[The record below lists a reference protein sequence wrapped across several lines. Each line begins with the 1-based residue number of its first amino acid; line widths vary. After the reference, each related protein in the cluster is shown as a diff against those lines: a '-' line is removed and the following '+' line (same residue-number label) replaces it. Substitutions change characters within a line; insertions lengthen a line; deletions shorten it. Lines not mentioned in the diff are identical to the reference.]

1 MLIYNLDERKLYITD
16 RDMTG
21 ELHPGYEVEPKD
33 ILMYLNDEIEF
44 IGENLPTLRD
54 LRNFIVGFPLLI
66 FVQPDLQS
74 FIDST
79 SNLGFI
85 NKNNK
90 RCKLL
95 YLLKVNRIEKSE
107 GKLLDI
113 KKREDNVFS
122 DFLEYTYIKKRNVTI
137 NKHFYLFSQHPAVE
151 VDDDIL
157 KEEFINNFN
166 GSGLNRLDYLMDLS
180 YKDIFDVPVY
190 FKEYLFES
198 YTDIEKKEVGFSLK
212 EPEESLEYIDETT
225 MSMFEL
231 FNLLSSVIQTEIM
244 LPEDYDDEDIDF
256 GVFDTPSEKFT
267 GLKLVESKDDNIIQ
281 FPGAKNEENGD

>member
-1 MLIYNLDERKLYITD
+1 MLIYHLDERKLYITD

-44 IGENLPTLRD
+44 TGENLPTLRD

-66 FVQPDLQS
+66 FVQPDLQG

-122 DFLEYTYIKKRNVTI
+122 DVLEYTYIKKRNVTI

-225 MSMFEL
+225 LSMFEL

-256 GVFDTPSEKFT
+256 GVFDAPSEKFT

>member
-44 IGENLPTLRD
+44 TGENLPTLRD

-225 MSMFEL
+225 LSMFEL

-256 GVFDTPSEKFT
+256 GVFDAPSEKFT

>member
-44 IGENLPTLRD
+44 QGDNLPTLRD
-54 LRNFIVGFPLLI
+54 LRNFIVSFPLLI
-66 FVQPDLQS
+66 LVQPDLQS

-113 KKREDNVFS
+113 KKKEDNVFS
-122 DFLEYTYIKKRNVTI
+122 DALEYTYIKKRNVSL

-151 VDDDIL
+151 LDDDVL
-157 KEEFINNFN
+157 KDEFMNNFN

-180 YKDIFDVPVY
+180 YKDIFDVPIHL
-190 FKEYLFES
+190 KEYLFES
-198 YTDIEKKEVGFSLK
+198 YTDIVKKEVGFSLK
-212 EPEESLEYIDETT
+212 EPEESLEYVEETT
-225 MSMFEL
+225 LNMFEL

-244 LPEDYDDEDIDF
+244 LPEDYDEEDIDF
-256 GVFDTPSEKFT
+256 GVFDTPAERFT
-267 GLKLVESKDDNIIQ
+267 GLKLVETKDDNIIQ
-281 FPGAKNEENGD
+281 FPGSKTDKDGD

>member
-1 MLIYNLDERKLYITD
+1 MLIYHLDERKLYITD

-44 IGENLPTLRD
+44 TGENLPTLRD

-225 MSMFEL
+225 LSMFEL

-256 GVFDTPSEKFT
+256 GVFDAPSEKFT

>member
-44 IGENLPTLRD
+44 KGENLPTLRD

-122 DFLEYTYIKKRNVTI
+122 DVLEYTYIKKRNVTL
-137 NKHFYLFSQHPAVE
+137 NKNFYLFSQHPAVE

-157 KEEFINNFN
+157 KEEFMNNFN

-180 YKDIFDVPVY
+180 YKDIFDVPIY

-212 EPEESLEYIDETT
+212 EPEESLEYIEETT
-225 MSMFEL
+225 LSMFEL

-244 LPEDYDDEDIDF
+244 LPEDYDEEGIDF
-256 GVFDTPSEKFT
+256 GVFDSPSERFT

-281 FPGAKNEENGD
+281 FPGTKNEEDGD